1 VARRQKQ
8 RSKVVVI
15 SIAVHVIVGAI
26 LALVPQQ
33 KLREVVAIAMSEVDK
48 KEEKKPEPPKPP
60 ERATDRPQRS
70 GARNARPTAAAAEA
84 SPQNDPNAFQD
95 IGLALD
101 SSAEG
106 GIAVAIAKPEPIR
119 PPPAP
124 VAPPRPKVLMAKPTT
139 ENICMEEIVKPR
151 VMKQSRPAYTDEAR
165 KNHVAGK
172 IRLVLDVDAN
182 GEVVAVRVLSG
193 LGHGLDE
200 AAIAAARQFHFAP
213 ATHCNRPTPAS
224 FTIAM
229 RFAPAS

>member
-1 VARRQKQ
+1 VA
-8 RSKVVVI
+8 
-15 SIAVHVIVGAI
+15 AI

-33 KLREVVAIAMSEVDK
+33 KLREVVAIAMNEVDK

-60 ERATDRPQRS
+60 ERAADRPQRNTA
-70 GARNARPTAAAAEA
+70 ARNARTTPAAAEA
-84 SPQNDPNAFQD
+84 SPQNDPSAFQD

-106 GIAVAIAKPEPIR
+106 GIAVAIARPEPTR

-124 VAPPRPKVLMAKPTT
+124 VAPPRPKVLMAKPAT
-139 ENICMEEIVKPR
+139 ENVCMEEIVKPR

-165 KNHVAGK
+165 KNHVSGK
-172 IRLVLDVDAN
+172 IRLVLDVDVN

-213 ATHCNRPTPAS
+213 ATRCNRPTFAS